1 MTVTPLDYTR
11 WRASELGVITEALER
26 EAVLDL
32 AGPLAGLDLLDV
44 GCGDGTYAIT
54 AVKAGARVSA
64 VDASAEAI
72 DAAGR
77 RASGA
82 GLVLDLRV
90 GDASRLPYPDATFDL
105 VLAVTVLCF
114 IPDTAGAVR
123 EMARVLRPAQANQ
136 PPSAAHGFAGTARR
150 RRSRVPPTRLTP
162 PKNLVPRSL
171 QAQWPG
177 GNPSSGRSASGDDPA
192 RLLQAPARSQD
203 LPPGPTPANTWPW
216 LRGVSAFRGQ
226 DRMDPPARVPNHGT
240 RVTDLVSCPEA

>member
-123 EMARVLRPAQANQ
+123 EMARVLRPAGRLILGELGRWSLWAAWRRLRARLGSATWQGAAFRSAGDLRLLLAGAGLEPGAIRAAVFY
-136 PPSAAHGFAGTARR
+136 PPAGWAAKRLAPVDRWLGKITTVGAAFIAIEGI
-150 RRSRVPPTRLTP
+150 RRS
-162 PKNLVPRSL
+162 
-171 QAQWPG
+171 
-177 GNPSSGRSASGDDPA
+177 
-192 RLLQAPARSQD
+192 
-203 LPPGPTPANTWPW
+203 
-216 LRGVSAFRGQ
+216 
-226 DRMDPPARVPNHGT
+226 
-240 RVTDLVSCPEA
+240 